1 LIRQREAALPLSDA
15 RDVLLRVLLDGVPV
29 YGALEAE
36 VSTTGRRAAGW
47 FHVRLALGADTG
59 LTAAV
64 LSGIGDA
71 TVEVQ
76 IGLRPAGSGGAW
88 TSLITGPLDQITLD
102 PIQGTA
108 QLTGR
113 DFSALF
119 IDSLTAETFANRTSS
134 EIVATLAVRRGLQAQ
149 VTPTQTPVGRYYQL
163 GHDTSSLHQ
172 SSAVVTE
179 WDLLQRLALA
189 EGFELMVTG
198 TTLVFSPPVA
208 SLVPIVWQ
216 ASPGNSDL
224 LDLQLERS
232 LSLARDIAVTVQS
245 WNAKQARMITQTVR
259 ASASGATSSSATPGL
274 HTTNYVLV
282 RPNMTPDQA
291 QALAVQTLADLS
303 RHERVALATMPG
315 ELVLAPGSS
324 VLLTGTGTAFDQLYV
339 VDEIQRRV
347 SARDGFTQT
356 VRAVNAPAMTIGS
369 AAA

>member
-1 LIRQREAALPLSDA
+1 LPLSDA
-15 RDVLLRVLLDGVPV
+15 RDIRLRILLDGVPV
-29 YGALEAE
+29 DGALEAE
-36 VSTTGRRAAGW
+36 VGTTGRRAAGW
-47 FHVRLALGADTG
+47 FHVRLALGADAN
-59 LTAAV
+59 LTAAA
-64 LSGIGDA
+64 LGAIDA
-71 TVEVQ
+71 ATIEVQ
-76 IGLRPAGSGGAW
+76 IGLGPAGTGGAW
-88 TSLITGPLDQITLD
+88 TSLITGPLDDITLD
-102 PIQGTA
+102 PIQGTV

-113 DFSALF
+113 DFGALF
-119 IDSLTAETFANRTSS
+119 IDSLTAETFANQTSS
-134 EIVATLAVRRGLQAQ
+134 EIAETLAQRRGLQPQ

-163 GHDTSSLHQ
+163 GHDTSSLYQ

-198 TTLVFSPPVA
+198 TTLIFGPPVA
-208 SLVPIVWQ
+208 SLVPVVWQ
-216 ASPGNSDL
+216 ASPGLSDL
-224 LDLQLERS
+224 LDLRLERS

-259 ASASGATSSSATPGL
+259 ASASGTTSSSATPGL
-274 HTTNYVLV
+274 STTNYVLV

-291 QALAVQTLADLS
+291 QSLATQTLADLS
-303 RHERVALATMPG
+303 RHECVAQATMPG
-315 ELVLAPGSS
+315 ELLLTPGSS

-356 VRAVNAPAMTIGS
+356 VRAVNAPATTSWS